1 MEHRAKYHEKPY
13 QKRGIMVFLI
23 VLLIIIL
30 LAGVFLISPLP
41 VILFFH
47 MDNETT
53 WLKASVLAPFIKLR
67 GELKNNRPVISA
79 YLLNI
84 RVWRKALGHTN
95 EKGRALDW
103 LRAADVSDIQ
113 VDARYSLRDPFMTG
127 LVSGVAGAVLSFV
140 QVDKLSYSPD
150 FTALHSYVHVEA
162 SAQLRI
168 GNTLLNFADNNK
180 KSRRQEEW
188 SKA

>member
-1 MEHRAKYHEKPY
+1 MRNLIG
-13 QKRGIMVFLI
+13 KRGIMVFLI
-23 VLLIIIL
+23 VLLIIVL
-30 LAGVFLISPLP
+30 LAGIFLISPLP
-41 VILFFH
+41 VACVFH
-47 MDNETT
+47 MDNEAT
-53 WLKASVLAPFIKLR
+53 WLKASVLGPFIKLR
-67 GELKNNRPVISA
+67 GELKDGRPVISA

-84 RVWRKALGHTN
+84 RVWHKSLGHTN

-113 VDARYSLRDPFMTG
+113 ADARYSLRDPFVTG
-127 LVSGVAGAVLSFV
+127 LASGVAGAVLSFV
-140 QVDKLSYSPD
+140 QVDRLSYTPD

-162 SAQLRI
+162 SAHLRI

-180 KSRRQEEW
+180 KSRRQREW